1 MGANAQTAVP
11 AFVAGEVLTAAEMTQ
26 VNTGIPVFST
36 TVTRDA
42 AFGSAGE
49 KVLAEG
55 QFAYIEA
62 TDTTQYYN
70 GSSWVAVGASG
81 MTLISA
87 TTMTGQNVNINNCF
101 SATYSSYLVVFD
113 NVILNNAT
121 GRDLTF
127 RLRVGGVDNSTASSY
142 TQTLV
147 FGYTTNSGGQS
158 ATGSAWSNTTINNG
172 GAFFGSFL
180 IHGPFAAAQTNVNFN
195 YAVYSTGGYQ
205 VVYSGY
211 GNHNQ
216 ATSYDG
222 FSILESAQSF
232 TSGTCRVYGLANS

>member
-1 MGANAQTAVP
+1 MGVNAQIEVP
-11 AFVAGEVLTAAEMTQ
+11 AFTAGQVLTAAEMTQ
-26 VNTGIPVFST
+26 VNTGIPVFAT

-42 AFGSAGE
+42 AFGGAGE

-62 TDTTQYYN
+62 TNTTQYYDGAAWVSV
-70 GSSWVAVGASG
+70 GSSG

-113 NVILNNAT
+113 NVIFNNGT

-147 FGYTTNSGGQS
+147 YGFTTNSGGQS
-158 ATGSAWSNTTINNG
+158 ATGSAWSNTSVTNG

-195 YAVYSTGGYQ
+195 YTVYSGSGYQ

-222 FSILESAQSF
+222 ISILQSAQSF